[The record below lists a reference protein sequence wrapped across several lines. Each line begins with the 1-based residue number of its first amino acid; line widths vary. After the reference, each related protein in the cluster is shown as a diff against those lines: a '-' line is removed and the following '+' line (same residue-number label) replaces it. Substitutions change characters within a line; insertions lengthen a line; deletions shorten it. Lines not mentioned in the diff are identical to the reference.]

1 LSRHAFYALWSK
13 AGPVLIENPQPVPF
27 VILKNQLMKTQYNR
41 LLTSL
46 CSLIIT
52 VFLVSC
58 TSTLSY
64 NEALQKNV
72 SNIDDTEKLEDARFL
87 LNAASYNTLA
97 MWMAQAAIE
106 SGYSASVVR
115 MARENLEA
123 HEEMED
129 DLRKLARKEDIVLP
143 EGMNSEHERMLAELT
158 STDRR
163 EFDRTYLRLLRE
175 VSEQDS
181 RKFANMA
188 TEAQS
193 EDIRAFAARKLD
205 LFESHQ
211 QEIQTV
217 DAELLRTY

>member
-1 LSRHAFYALWSK
+1 MKIRYNILLSSVCTLGIA
-13 AGPVLIENPQPVPF
+13 VL
-27 VILKNQLMKTQYNR
+27 LAA
-41 LLTSL
+41 
-46 CSLIIT
+46 
-52 VFLVSC
+52 C

-64 NEALQKNV
+64 NEAMQKNV

-87 LNAASYNTLA
+87 LDAASYNTLA
-97 MWMAQAAIE
+97 VRMAEAAIK

-115 MARENLEA
+115 MARENLEV

-129 DLRKLARKEDIVLP
+129 DLRKLARKEDIALP
-143 EGMNSEHERMLAELT
+143 NGMNTEHERMLAELR
-158 STDRR
+158 SADRR
-163 EFDRTYLRLLRE
+163 EFDRTYLRLLGE

-181 RKFANMA
+181 RKFSNMA

-205 LFESHQ
+205 MFESHRQ
-211 QEIQTV
+211 GIQTV